1 MGKSELLLWMGDRD
15 RIDACLDEIIRL
27 RAENAWLRSQVDLVT
42 ALAHRE
48 AVDELLSMLGIDD
61 ESEAGA

>member
-1 MGKSELLLWMGDRD
+1 MTGKSDLQLWMGDRD

-48 AVDELLSMLGIDD
+48 AVDELLTMLGVDD
-61 ESEAGA
+61 DDQ

>member
-1 MGKSELLLWMGDRD
+1 MGKSELLLLMGDRD

-48 AVDELLSMLGIDD
+48 AVDELLSMLGVDD
-61 ESEAGA
+61 DDQ